1 MKTET
6 ILKASA
12 ILGFVIGMAAGF
24 VSISPIKH
32 EIEEQEKISKEVLP
46 PELKNRKPHP
56 LSPSEIAA
64 KTKVKDVGGQ
74 VSEKQG
80 TRGESTTGSTTG
92 SSATGPT
99 TGPG

>member
-6 ILKASA
+6 VLKVSA

-24 VSISPIKH
+24 VSISPIKQ
-32 EIEEQEKISKEVLP
+32 EIEEQKKMSKVVLP

-64 KTKVKDVGGQ
+64 KTKVKDVGARSGEE
-74 VSEKQG
+74 SG
-80 TRGESTTGSTTG
+80 TGKGESTVG
-92 SSATGPT
+92 SSSTGPT

>member
-1 MKTET
+1 MKTEN

-12 ILGFVIGMAAGF
+12 ILGFIVGMAAGF

-32 EIEEQEKISKEVLP
+32 EIKEQEKISKEVLP

-64 KTKVKDVGGQ
+64 KTKVKDVGTQTGGGEQ
-74 VSEKQG
+74 STG
-80 TRGESTTGSTTG
+80 GGESTTE
-92 SSATGPT
+92 SAAEYT

>member
-1 MKTET
+1 MRAET
-6 ILKASA
+6 VLKASA
-12 ILGFVIGMAAGF
+12 ILGFVIGAAAGF
-24 VSISPIKH
+24 VSVSPVKQ
-32 EIEEQEKISKEVLP
+32 EIEEQKKASKEILP

-74 VSEKQG
+74 VSEEQG
-80 TRGESTTGSTTG
+80 TTREESTSES
-92 SSATGPT
+92 SSAAGPT